1 MTLKLTGHHYANCLI
16 LRKLFKFFLAY
27 QFLSLFSPPYSK
39 KSCNE
44 LLKFYAIYLNI
55 CTFFDYYFRY
65 YRSGTEMVRMADTYL
80 DEENYEKAYI
90 LYLKFLTLFIEKVR
104 EHPDFKTVSP
114 TEKSHVM
121 KKVKSVMPRSEE
133 LKKLL
138 KAQYQNEY
146 HDYQK
151 MLEIQKKNEEAK
163 AEKERQIQMKLE
175 GEKIREAIYN
185 YHDEKEK
192 TLQKQRDFEV
202 ALWHQLKINQEEPS
216 APPLL
221 PPSDFDESNIKN
233 NLNIDRS
240 TKPKIEST
248 SSSAASIPVIPDRN
262 TKPASLGLYS
272 SSGGLRSVQVPSL
285 LMAKFISIAEPNTKA
300 NIETCG
306 VLAGKLSQNK
316 FQITHLII
324 PKQSGTAD
332 SCTTTGEEAIFDYQ
346 EKYSLITLG
355 WVSSYFSLLDNASN

>member
-1 MTLKLTGHHYANCLI
+1 M
-16 LRKLFKFFLAY
+16 F
-27 QFLSLFSPPYSK
+27 
-39 KSCNE
+39 
-44 LLKFYAIYLNI
+44 
-55 CTFFDYYFRY
+55 YFRY

-104 EHPDFKTVSP
+104 EHPDFKSVSP

-138 KAQYQNEY
+138 KAQYENEY
-146 HDYQK
+146 HDYLK
-151 MLEIQKKNEEAK
+151 MLEIQKKNVEAK

-202 ALWHQLKINQEEPS
+202 ALWHQLKINQEGEPS
-216 APPLL
+216 APPA

-240 TKPKIEST
+240 TKPKVE
-248 SSSAASIPVIPDRN
+248 SSAIPVIPDRN
-262 TKPASLGLYS
+262 TKPSLGLYS
-272 SSGGLRSVQVPSL
+272 GSGGLRSVQVPSM

-306 VLAGKLSQNK
+306 VLAGKLAQNK

-324 PKQSGTAD
+324 PKQSGTSD

-355 WVSSYFSLLDNASN
+355 WVS